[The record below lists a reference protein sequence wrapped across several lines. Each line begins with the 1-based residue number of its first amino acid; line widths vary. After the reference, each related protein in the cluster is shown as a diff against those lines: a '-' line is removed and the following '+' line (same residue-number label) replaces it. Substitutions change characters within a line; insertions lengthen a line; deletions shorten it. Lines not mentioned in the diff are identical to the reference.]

1 MTITPSKGFR
11 ALLRRVEVIIQQQ
24 VCTPALV
31 SIKQICSV
39 QTKIHDCIVL
49 LGLLFLKKS
58 HFQHSLGHGLWQVGL
73 VHSADT
79 EKRDRDAAQFLP
91 WVFGFCLFFLFFK
104 KTTGHLLH
112 PIQQQEPVS
121 CPRLSFA

>member
-24 VCTPALV
+24 VCTPTLV

-49 LGLLFLKKS
+49 LGFLFLKKS
-58 HFQHSLGHGLWQVGL
+58 HLRCSPGHGLWQVGL
-73 VHSADT
+73 VCCADT
-79 EKRDRDAAQFLP
+79 EKEDRDAAQLLP
-91 WVFGFCLFFLFFK
+91 CIFFF
-104 KTTGHLLH
+104 
-112 PIQQQEPVS
+112 
-121 CPRLSFA
+121 

>member
-49 LGLLFLKKS
+49 LGFLFLKKS
-58 HFQHSLGHGLWQVGL
+58 RFQCSLEHGLWQVDL
-73 VHSADT
+73 VHCADT
-79 EKRDRDAAQFLP
+79 EKEDIDTA
-91 WVFGFCLFFLFFK
+91 
-104 KTTGHLLH
+104 
-112 PIQQQEPVS
+112 
-121 CPRLSFA
+121 